1 MKCQNCGKNNA
12 TTHVRQSI
20 NGQNS
25 EYWLCPE
32 CAEKAGLGG
41 MFSAFDSFMPF
52 GSFAG
57 FGMSAFESLLG
68 SMFGTGKGMSAGAGL
83 PSAVKCSGCG
93 STLSDIAKKGMVGCA
108 ECYET
113 FGDSLAA
120 SIERMH
126 GRTQHTGKLPG
137 SVSRGDG
144 QKKQAG
150 ASNAAEAS
158 PLGFRRG
165 ARAAERTNAADAQA
179 RPAPEKNALQIEQL
193 RAELKHAVEAE
204 EYEKAAVLRDKIKEL
219 EAKRA

>member
-41 MFSAFDSFMPF
+41 MFSGFDSFMPF
-52 GSFAG
+52 SSFAG

-68 SMFGTGKGMSAGAGL
+68 SMFGTGKSMGAGAGL

-93 STLSDIAKKGMVGCA
+93 STLSDIAEKGMVGCA

-126 GRTQHTGKLPG
+126 GRTQHNGKLPG
-137 SVSRGDG
+137 SVGRTDG
-144 QKKQAG
+144 RRKQTCD
-150 ASNAAEAS
+150 SNAETS

-165 ARAAERTNAADAQA
+165 ARAAERTNAGSAPV
-179 RPAPEKNALQIEQL
+179 RPAPCENVPQIEQL
-193 RAELKHAVEAE
+193 RAELKRAVEAE